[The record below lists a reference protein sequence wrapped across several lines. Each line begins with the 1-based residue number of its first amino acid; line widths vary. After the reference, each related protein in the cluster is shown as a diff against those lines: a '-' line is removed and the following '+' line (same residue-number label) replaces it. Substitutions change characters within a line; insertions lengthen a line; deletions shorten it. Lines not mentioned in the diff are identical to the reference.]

1 MALEDFSCRKGDAM
15 QVSGSY
21 TAIGSIFE
29 VQPVHRVRRA
39 SARSG
44 GGAGGDTV
52 SISEEAL
59 AAYRNSLQ
67 KVETEPAPGA
77 QQEAQ
82 LTRWFNQWHNGA
94 NFSVA
99 GGGGANASQ
108 GTLLPE
114 NAALKASL
122 EKEIDRHLQEAN
134 YRPGEVASPELLN
147 KLRPLQQK
155 LNTISALGATT
166 VLDEATL
173 NTAAKFLQALE
184 DAWNEGESA
193 ATSLS
198 GRFLSAIS
206 SWKGQTQ
213 DASALQE
220 KMRALKEDVLEPARA
235 QEHDTPAMASFTN

>member
-1 MALEDFSCRKGDAM
+1 M

-21 TAIGSIFE
+21 TAIGSIFG
-29 VQPVHRVRRA
+29 VQPAQRVRQA
-39 SARSG
+39 SARNTGNS
-44 GGAGGDTV
+44 GDTV

-67 KVETEPAPGA
+67 KVQTESSPDEQHTG
-77 QQEAQ
+77 Q
-82 LTRWFNQWHNGA
+82 LTRWFNQWHSGA

-99 GGGGANASQ
+99 GGGVANVSGGA
-108 GTLLPE
+108 LLPE

-122 EKEIDRHLQEAN
+122 EKEIDRQLQEAN
-134 YRPGEVASPELLN
+134 YQPGEVASPELLN

-166 VLDEATL
+166 VLDEDTL

-184 DAWNEGESA
+184 DAWNEGESSE
-193 ATSLS
+193 TSLS

-206 SWKGQTQ
+206 SWQSRSQG
-213 DASALQE
+213 ASALQE
-220 KMRALKEDVLEPARA
+220 KVRALQDDILQPAKEEQALSPGGPQRV
-235 QEHDTPAMASFTN
+235 

>member
-1 MALEDFSCRKGDAM
+1 MAGEDFSCRKGDAM

-29 VQPVHRVRRA
+29 VQPAQRLRRP
-39 SARSG
+39 SARSTG
-44 GGAGGDTV
+44 GSGDTV

-59 AAYRNSLQ
+59 AAYRNSLAQ
-67 KVETEPAPGA
+67 VETEPSSGA
-77 QQEAQ
+77 QHVAQ
-82 LTRWFNQWHNGA
+82 LTRWFNQWHSGA

-99 GGGGANASQ
+99 GGGEANDSR

-122 EKEIDRHLQEAN
+122 EKEIDRHLLEAN
-134 YRPGEVASPELLN
+134 YQPGEVASPELLK

-166 VLDEATL
+166 VLDEDTL

-184 DAWNEGESA
+184 DAWNEGENA
-193 ATSLS
+193 DTSLG

-206 SWKGQTQ
+206 SWKRQPQ
-213 DASALQE
+213 DAPALQE
-220 KMRALKEDVLEPARA
+220 KVRALQDEAIAP
-235 QEHDTPAMASFTN
+235 

>member
-1 MALEDFSCRKGDAM
+1 MAGEDFSCRKGDAM

-29 VQPVHRVRRA
+29 VQPAQSMRRA
-39 SARSG
+39 PARSTG
-44 GGAGGDTV
+44 SSGDTV

-67 KVETEPAPGA
+67 QVEMEPAA
-77 QQEAQ
+77 RTQQETQ
-82 LTRWFNQWHNGA
+82 LTRWFNQWHSGA

-99 GGGGANASQ
+99 GGGEENGSR

-122 EKEIDRHLQEAN
+122 EKEIDRHLREAN
-134 YRPGEVASPELLN
+134 YQPGEVASPELLN

-155 LNTISALGATT
+155 LNAISALGTST
-166 VLDEATL
+166 VLDEDTL

-193 ATSLS
+193 DTSLG

-206 SWKGQTQ
+206 SWRRQAQ

-220 KMRALKEDVLEPARA
+220 KVRALQDEAIAPEREQESGATAR
-235 QEHDTPAMASFTN
+235 TSFTS